1 MMTFQYAMGQ
11 MSVSQQLNRASEM
24 FFQPFGRHFRIGM
37 IIQRFVYASNGFYV
51 LKYRANVVRWCEAG
65 ETGSCVCGEHAPW

>member
-1 MMTFQYAMGQ
+1 MIMMTFQYAMGQ

-51 LKYRANVVRWCEAG
+51 LKYRANVVTYQNDC
-65 ETGSCVCGEHAPW
+65 SFSVDFFQKFV